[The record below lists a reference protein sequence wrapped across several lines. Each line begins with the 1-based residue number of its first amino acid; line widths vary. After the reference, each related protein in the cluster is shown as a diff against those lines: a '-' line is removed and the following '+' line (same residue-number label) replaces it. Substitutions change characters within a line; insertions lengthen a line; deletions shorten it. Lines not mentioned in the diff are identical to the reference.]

1 MLQLIK
7 NRNEKFEIFIQN
19 RSPLFRIFKNIA
31 VTYNTLKTDG
41 KISGFFSGIYISL
54 FIFFL

>member
-19 RSPLFRIFKNIA
+19 RSPLFRIIS